1 MSNQGASPH
10 DRPEDGWWQA
20 VYAGPAGTL
29 PDAPGAA
36 AGEGSVD
43 DWFDSA
49 SGMIGPQRA
58 ASPKDGSPTGGSAGG
73 PDAAPDAPPQAAPPA
88 PKASPIPPRPHW
100 APPVKAEQEP
110 AAEPG
115 PGPAPGRAPS
125 RPHWASAANAEKE
138 KGNAGQ
144 RNPAAVEPLV
154 DEPLLDEFGV
164 AGPAAEGTGIDEPSV
179 DDWFDMAAGVIGG
192 PRPAPATA
200 GEAVPSPAP
209 AAEDAEPE
217 PEPTMRLG
225 TVRRP
230 ARDPGPA
237 PDPAPVAAAPV
248 DDAEPD
254 PTMTLGTVR
263 RPAAPAPSSAPEPAS
278 PSGAQPEPQSTP
290 APPSAPEPAS
300 RFEPQ
305 PESAADLRP
314 AGQPSTPEPGP
325 AVVLRKPAAPTGA
338 DRAEPFTPAVPADRA
353 PAGAAAAEPA
363 EDRSRQAPRRVPL
376 APPVPHVGERPPT
389 YSPEPTA
396 LPAADPAD
404 LDVIVPDTVLEGAQ
418 YGPAILRA
426 ASVRGDSAR
435 FRGEPRR
442 DALLVTRFGEGEDG
456 LLLAVIASPARSADA
471 AAGSAAAAEAARQLA
486 AAIGRSRAELAADLR
501 AGARDRLRYGLQRL
515 TVGAAARLRP
525 SGEPAV
531 EPGDGEAGAL
541 HCLLVPLD
549 GEAGHRAAFGTGPG
563 GLYLLRSGH
572 WIDAY
577 AARLLHHPDGEPQPA
592 APAAAPKPFRFR
604 MVPATTGDI
613 LLLCTAGLA
622 GPIADEPAVARFL
635 SNHWAHPHP
644 PGSVDFL
651 RQVQVR
657 AKGYADD
664 RTAAALWTE

>member
-49 SGMIGPQRA
+49 SGMIGPQRT
-58 ASPKDGSPTGGSAGG
+58 GSPAERTPEDPSAPAAG
-73 PDAAPDAPPQAAPPA
+73 PAARPAAEEVPAAPARPHRAPPVAGEEQEPAPRPGPA
-88 PKASPIPPRPHW
+88 PKPPRPHW
-100 APPVKAEQEP
+100 APPAAAERETAAPPAARPEP
-110 AAEPG
+110 AAAPPRPLWAPPVRADRDRVAPPEPG
-115 PGPAPGRAPS
+115 
-125 RPHWASAANAEKE
+125 
-138 KGNAGQ
+138 
-144 RNPAAVEPLV
+144 L
-154 DEPLLDEFGV
+154 DEPGLDEPGLVTPGV
-164 AGPAAEGTGIDEPSV
+164 DEPSV

-192 PRPAPATA
+192 PGAAPGGAAAPVRPTQPTPPTPPAAPA
-200 GEAVPSPAP
+200 EPKPA
-209 AAEDAEPE
+209 AEPE
-217 PEPTMRLG
+217 P
-225 TVRRP
+225 
-230 ARDPGPA
+230 
-237 PDPAPVAAAPV
+237 
-248 DDAEPD
+248 D
-254 PTMTLGTVR
+254 PTITLGTVR
-263 RPAAPAPSSAPEPAS
+263 RPAPEPAPEAPGPADGAEPDPTVTLGTVRRPDPQSEPEPDRAPEPDV
-278 PSGAQPEPQSTP
+278 TV
-290 APPSAPEPAS
+290 
-300 RFEPQ
+300 
-305 PESAADLRP
+305 DVRP
-314 AGQPSTPEPGP
+314 AGQRSDPVTGPTVILRKLDPPAEEQPGP
-325 AVVLRKPAAPTGA
+325 T
-338 DRAEPFTPAVPADRA
+338 A
-353 PAGAAAAEPA
+353 PAGATAAAADPA
-363 EDRSRQAPRRVPL
+363 AAAQPRPAPRRVPL
-376 APPVPHVGERPPT
+376 EPPVPHVGERPPT

-396 LPAADPAD
+396 LPAADPAG
-404 LDVIVPDTVLEGAQ
+404 LGTIVPDTVLDGAQ

-426 ASVRGDSAR
+426 VSVRGDSAR

-442 DALLVTRFGEGEDG
+442 DALLVTRFGEGEEG
-456 LLLAVIASPARSADA
+456 LLLAVIASPGRSEDA
-471 AAGSAAAAEAARQLA
+471 VTGSAAAAEAARQLA
-486 AAIGRSRAELAADLR
+486 AAIGRSRVELAADLR

-515 TVGAAARLRP
+515 TVGAAAGLRP
-525 SGEPAV
+525 AGDPAP
-531 EPGDGEAGAL
+531 EPGDGESGAL

-592 APAAAPKPFRFR
+592 APAAAPRPFRFR

>member
-36 AGEGSVD
+36 GGEGSVD

-49 SGMIGPQRA
+49 AGMIGPQRTGTPAGPAPEA
-58 ASPKDGSPTGGSAGG
+58 APVPEAGAPTHESAPAGAAPKDA
-73 PDAAPDAPPQAAPPA
+73 PA
-88 PKASPIPPRPHW
+88 PSRPHW
-100 APPVKAEQEP
+100 APPVKPAQDP
-110 AAEPG
+110 AAEPA
-115 PGPAPGRAPS
+115 PRPVPAPTPS
-125 RPHWASAANAEKE
+125 RPHWAP
-138 KGNAGQ
+138 
-144 RNPAAVEPLV
+144 PAAAEREPAVPPAARPEPAAAPPRPSWVPLARTGPDPAAAAEPGV
-154 DEPLLDEFGV
+154 DEPGV
-164 AGPAAEGTGIDEPSV
+164 DEPSV

-192 PRPAPATA
+192 PRPAPAVA
-200 GEAVPSPAP
+200 EEQAPSAP
-209 AAEDAEPE
+209 E
-217 PEPTMRLG
+217 
-225 TVRRP
+225 
-230 ARDPGPA
+230 
-237 PDPAPVAAAPV
+237 PV
-248 DDAEPD
+248 DDAEPE
-254 PTMTLGTVR
+254 PTLTLGTVRRRVPEPAPAAPGPVDGAEPEPTLTLGTVR
-263 RPAAPAPSSAPEPAS
+263 RPGPEPDTTVDVRPAGRPAAPVTGPTVILRKLASPDADRPESTTSAPARPAQVEPAPAEAAPAQPAA
-278 PSGAQPEPQSTP
+278 AQP
-290 APPSAPEPAS
+290 
-300 RFEPQ
+300 
-305 PESAADLRP
+305 RP
-314 AGQPSTPEPGP
+314 
-325 AVVLRKPAAPTGA
+325 
-338 DRAEPFTPAVPADRA
+338 
-353 PAGAAAAEPA
+353 
-363 EDRSRQAPRRVPL
+363 APRRIPL
-376 APPVPHVGERPPT
+376 EPPVPHVGERPPT

-396 LPAADPAD
+396 LPASDPAG
-404 LDVIVPDTVLEGAQ
+404 LGAIVPDTVLDGAQ

-456 LLLAVIASPARSADA
+456 LVLAVVASPARSADA
-471 AAGSAAAAEAARQLA
+471 ATGSAAAAEAARQLA
-486 AAIGRSRAELAADLR
+486 AAIGRSRVELAADLR

-525 SGEPAV
+525 AGDPPV
-531 EPGDGEAGAL
+531 EPGDAESGAL

-592 APAAAPKPFRFR
+592 AAAAAPRPFRFR